1 MKSENKNSTYIVLS
15 IRIILEIY
23 KIFRTFYFL
32 NAAEGSSSNE
42 FFEKFIYGFY
52 TIAASSKINYS
63 EY

>member
-32 NAAEGSSSNE
+32 NADEDNSRNE

-52 TIAASSKINYS
+52 TIAATSKINYS